1 MKIHGNITGR
11 MTNIAPSLQ
20 PNKEPLGIPMLEMD
34 FKQLEERVAAYYVRD
49 NNEQRSKRQKPYIP
63 KNSNNSID

>member
-49 NNEQRSKRQKPYIP
+49 NNEMARSSEEPSSGT
-63 KNSNNSID
+63 NS